1 MQIYGPGYIHGAQ
14 SVGGP
19 HGVKGPQR
27 PQQTAE
33 SAPIQDELELSA
45 SSRTGATGNVSD
57 IRTDKV
63 DRIKAE
69 IAAGTYETP
78 EKLSV
83 ALDRLLD
90 DFA

>member
-1 MQIYGPGYIHGAQ
+1 MQINGPGYIHGAQ

-19 HGVKGPQR
+19 HGVKGSQR
-27 PQQTAE
+27 QQPASE
-33 SAPIQDELELSA
+33 AKPVQDELELSEA
-45 SSRTGATGNVSD
+45 SRAGATDNVSD

-78 EKLSV
+78 EKMSL
-83 ALDRLLD
+83 ALDRLLSEI
-90 DFA
+90 

>member
-1 MQIYGPGYIHGAQ
+1 MQINGPGYIHGAQ

-27 PQQTAE
+27 QQPSSEAK
-33 SAPIQDELELSA
+33 PVQDELELSEA
-45 SSRTGATGNVSD
+45 SRTGATDNVSD

-69 IAAGTYETP
+69 IAAGTYETH
-78 EKLSV
+78 EKMSL
-83 ALDRLLD
+83 ALDRMLD
-90 DFA
+90 EI